1 MTVIKLIR
9 NFGTF
14 ISATLIFLITVLM
27 ILQIIA
33 RYVFNAPLDWAEEA
47 CILAFFAMIFFGALS
62 ADHIRITSIVEKFSS
77 HLQKVISTLNLLL
90 QTAYFS
96 VIIYL
101 FLAYYKF
108 SATTTTNVL
117 EFPMYILFAIIPFI
131 FLLILI
137 KDWLLFLKD
146 RT

>member
-1 MTVIKLIR
+1 MAVIKLIR

-14 ISATLIFLITVLM
+14 TSATLIFLITALM

-47 CILAFFAMIFFGALS
+47 CTMAFFAMIFFGALS
-62 ADHIRITSIVEKFSS
+62 ADHIRITSIVERFSS
-77 HLQKVISTLNLLL
+77 NLQKVISALNLLL
-90 QTAYFS
+90 QTTYFS
-96 VIIYL
+96 VIIYF

-108 SATTTTNVL
+108 SATTTTNIL

-131 FLLILI
+131 FLLLII